1 MNFIKMYNKVIPKIY
16 NKYKDSLLYI
26 IVISSPTNNNTNKKS
41 NIFVI

>member
-1 MNFIKMYNKVIPKIY
+1 MNFIKIYNKVIPKIY

-26 IVISSPTNNNTNKKS
+26 SVISSPTNNNTNKKS